1 MIRILWILLLVAS
14 SVMWARDIDES
25 VIDAKSLRLDDV
37 ICKGCEKMRYNS
49 TDSTS
54 CESCDDFVRCK
65 QDNEIVEYQSGP
77 MGGWNYVDGV
87 RVFKGK
93 TRGLKTCS
101 VRISFSNGIRLGMT
115 KDEVLKKNLDFKWES
130 DSVWKWE
137 KWKRLGP
144 MEPND
149 PNDWHDWQGY
159 EIHFCKNKVCNI
171 YFWHIQPDSGPN

>member
-1 MIRILWILLLVAS
+1 MIRVFWILLFAAS
-14 SVMWARDIDES
+14 SVLWARDIDES

-49 TDSTS
+49 TDSTT

-93 TRGLKTCS
+93 TRGLKTCIKS
-101 VRISFSNGIRLGMT
+101 VISIFGIF
-115 KDEVLKKNLDFKWES
+115 NLIA
-130 DSVWKWE
+130 V
-137 KWKRLGP
+137 
-144 MEPND
+144 
-149 PNDWHDWQGY
+149 
-159 EIHFCKNKVCNI
+159 
-171 YFWHIQPDSGPN
+171 